1 MKKKLIVAFVCV
13 GITGVIGFRL
23 VSNKKKIDEK
33 KRPMQVENIR
43 IPVTAVT
50 AREEIIQAGMVKTG
64 TLAPFREAKVL
75 SVSSGN
81 VQRLLFNPGDNVRQ
95 EQTLAIIDTRLLAVD
110 LQQSESNVVKL
121 RRDLQTYTGLLA
133 GNATT
138 QEKVNEISQHYD
150 DALNQVERLQR
161 QIADASIK
169 APTSGIIGI
178 KAVEEG
184 MFVTAGTEI
193 ASIVNLSKLKVQVNL
208 SEAEVYQVNPGQKI
222 KLTTDVYPNKSFP
235 GTITFIS
242 PQANQAYNYQ
252 VEITAGNDRYTPLR
266 SGTFVYADF
275 SKTTSQKVLLI
286 PRQALNESTQDAS
299 VYVVKD
305 GKAILRN
312 IKIAGE
318 YGSDVHVASGL
329 QPGEEV
335 ITSGQ
340 INLKDGTLIKVSK

>member
-23 VSNKKKIDEK
+23 VSNKKKINEK
-33 KRPMQVENIR
+33 NRPIQVENVR
-43 IPVTAVT
+43 IPVTAIAV
-50 AREEIIQAGMVKTG
+50 REELIQAGMVKTG

-81 VQRLLFNPGDNVRQ
+81 VQRLLFNPGDNVHQ
-95 EQTLAIIDTRLLAVD
+95 GQTLAIIDTRLLAVD
-110 LQQSESNVVKL
+110 LQQSESNVNKL
-121 RRDLQTYTGLLA
+121 RRDLQTYTELLA

-138 QEKVNEISQHYD
+138 RERVNEIRQHYD
-150 DALNQVERLQR
+150 DAINQMERLKR

-169 APTSGIIGI
+169 APTSGIIGT
-178 KAVEEG
+178 KTVEEG

-193 ASIVNLSKLKVQVNL
+193 ASIVNLSRLKVQVNL
-208 SEAEVYQVNPGQKI
+208 TEAEVYQVNLKQKI
-222 KLTTDVYPNKSFP
+222 KLTTDVYPDKSFP
-235 GTITFIS
+235 GTVSFIS
-242 PQANQAYNYQ
+242 PKANLAYNYL
-252 VEITAGNDRYTPLR
+252 VEITAGNDKHTPLR

-275 SKTTSQKVLLI
+275 SGTTSQKILLI
-286 PRQALNESTQDAS
+286 PRQALNGSTQDAS

-312 IKIAGE
+312 IQVAGE
-318 YGSDVHVASGL
+318 HGSNIHVSGGL
-329 QPGEEV
+329 QTGELV

-340 INLKDGTLIKVSK
+340 INLKDSTLISVSK